1 MDLTD
6 ILQNILHTYKRTHIL
21 SSATGTSSSINHILG
36 HKAVPNKYRKIKITP
51 CTLSNHKRINLDSN
65 NSRNYR
71 KYTDSWGRNSI
82 PLNDNEFSPP
92 LKKKEKKRNCF
103 QIFISALKTV
113 FVKLIT
119 SYKIL
124 KFSLLTIKLL
134 TKSLAIGKDSLLSGD

>member
-1 MDLTD
+1 MTM
-6 ILQNILHTYKRTHIL
+6 
-21 SSATGTSSSINHILG
+21 SSPHPS
-36 HKAVPNKYRKIKITP
+36 
-51 CTLSNHKRINLDSN
+51 
-65 NSRNYR
+65 
-71 KYTDSWGRNSI
+71 
-82 PLNDNEFSPP
+82 
-92 LKKKEKKRNCF
+92 KKKEKKRNCF